1 MPLDKITV
9 SRTFHL
15 GDSNFFKVGQE
26 GTIIEGETREE
37 LTADAM
43 GYIYSTLKKYC
54 PETDIVNP
62 LEKKKELPVIDASV
76 VVEEDKEWNKIKKK
90 LSSIE
95 FKEDAQDY
103 LNSTDYKLTIE
114 AKKIIS
120 NKPSKNEKK

>member
-26 GTIIEGETREE
+26 GTVIDGETREE

-54 PETDIVNP
+54 PETDIENP
-62 LEKKKELPVIDASV
+62 LEKKKSLPVSNV
-76 VVEEDKEWNKIKKK
+76 GETMEEDNKEWSIIKTN
-90 LSSIE
+90 LNNIL
-95 FKEDAQDY
+95 FREDAQEYIDT
-103 LNSTDYKLTIE
+103 TDYNLTIA
-114 AKKIIS
+114 AKKIVNS
-120 NKPSKNEKK
+120 KPLKNKK

>member
-62 LEKKKELPVIDASV
+62 QGNGKEENDIPIEPIIGVTPDDIYSCSELEVLKGYRLIVKSNPELQKAYDIQF
-76 VVEEDKEWNKIKKK
+76 KK
-90 LSSIE
+90 LC
-95 FKEDAQDY
+95 
-103 LNSTDYKLTIE
+103 
-114 AKKIIS
+114 
-120 NKPSKNEKK
+120 NKS